1 MNETKMLR
9 AEQWQ
14 QMEADVVNRAIA
26 LRDAIRAATLQS
38 IVIPLEVR
46 KAMDELVA
54 ALATF
59 DQWLPS
65 SLIATTP
72 GDTPADG

>member
-1 MNETKMLR
+1 MTNETQR
-9 AEQWQ
+9 TITTHHA

-26 LRDAIRAATLQS
+26 LRDAIRAHSKAA

-54 ALATF
+54 AV
-59 DQWLPS
+59 
-65 SLIATTP
+65 
-72 GDTPADG
+72 DGRSHPPVWERHRG